1 MNRVLQFQ
9 GEHKE
14 SLYWGTYRP
23 QVYLGIRA
31 RYHSACLFNSQNA
44 NFDFSLVMYIYFSY
58 LCYST
63 TVLTFWW
70 NFMPLLNLESY
81 YGKRILFMKIIWIK
95 LGNEWKKKCWDLV
108 HFLCFSFCFQINFLY
123 FFKPYLV
130 TFLLLYLKFFVHF
143 IFFFV
148 FKNKKY

>member
-31 RYHSACLFNSQNA
+31 RYYSACLFNSQNA
-44 NFDFSLVMYIYFSY
+44 NFDFSLVMYIYFSS

-63 TVLTFWW
+63 TVLTF
-70 NFMPLLNLESY
+70 
-81 YGKRILFMKIIWIK
+81 
-95 LGNEWKKKCWDLV
+95 
-108 HFLCFSFCFQINFLY
+108 
-123 FFKPYLV
+123 
-130 TFLLLYLKFFVHF
+130 
-143 IFFFV
+143 
-148 FKNKKY
+148 